1 MIGSRGVTPPD
12 VVAGLGVLAD
22 LLKNIDPT
30 LLGRLEEL
38 KAEEYRVATN
48 GQALASAEA
57 EHRER
62 TRILEQRKGELDQR
76 EAGLVE
82 RERACEASVTEVAR
96 RQASFNDQARELRE
110 REAALAAE
118 REKLA
123 QSAREFTEGCSAKRT
138 ELASEIQAAK
148 DEIARQRQQA
158 ATAVQEDE
166 ATHAANIRRMHEV
179 AEGEIARQQRELVQR
194 EAQLGERERA
204 INERAAQLRAVL
216 GA

>member
-82 RERACEASVTEVAR
+82 RERACEASATQVTQ
-96 RQASFNDQARELRE
+96 RQASFDGQAAELAG
-110 REAALAAE
+110 REAALAANFE
-118 REKLA
+118 ELA
-123 QSAREFTEGCSAKRT
+123 KAKRDFAAGCSVERDRI
-138 ELASEIQAAK
+138 ASDIQAAK

-179 AEGEIARQQRELVQR
+179 AEGEITRQQRQLSQR
-194 EAQLGERERA
+194 EAQLADRERA

>member
-82 RERACEASVTEVAR
+82 REQACAASAAETAR

-138 ELASEIQAAK
+138 ELAGEKQAAK

-158 ATAVQEDE
+158 ATAAQEAE
-166 ATHAANIRRMHEV
+166 ATHAASIRRMHEV
-179 AEGEIARQQRELVQR
+179 ADAEIGRQQRELTQH
-194 EAQLGERERA
+194 EAQLAERERA